1 MLQRTQI
8 GPQLTTEDLDAIDD
22 LLAEFDRGIEWT
34 TGFLC
39 AVVSGPDLIPPSG
52 WLPSVM
58 GEGAFDD
65 VAQAQA
71 GLELLMRLCNHVCS
85 GLESDVGSLCPE
97 PESIE
102 DIAQFCSGYMTGSRL
117 HRGWGDDEAA
127 VVPLFVFAV
136 LSGEVEVGAEDIVAR
151 PDEEA
156 KPNPESWKHRRRE
169 DLPGIVA
176 NLYTYWSKRRPAQ
189 PQTSRLGAIKVGR
202 NDPCPC
208 GSGKKYKKC
217 CLQ

>member
-65 VAQAQA
+65 LAQAQA
-71 GLELLMRLCNHVCS
+71 GLEL
-85 GLESDVGSLCPE
+85 
-97 PESIE
+97 
-102 DIAQFCSGYMTGSRL
+102 
-117 HRGWGDDEAA
+117 
-127 VVPLFVFAV
+127 
-136 LSGEVEVGAEDIVAR
+136 
-151 PDEEA
+151 
-156 KPNPESWKHRRRE
+156 
-169 DLPGIVA
+169 
-176 NLYTYWSKRRPAQ
+176 WSKRRPAQ
-189 PQTSRLGAIKVGR
+189 PQTSRLGAVKVGR